1 MVYMGM
7 QVLAKLGFDGVM
19 GQFRLLHNWHAD
31 LQSELVLRSELL
43 LVASDAKCFNIAY
56 GH

>member
-43 LVASDAKCFNIAY
+43 LVSSDAKCFNIAY